1 MRATGLILGS
11 CALFALQCGPTA
23 AAGPCTTKIDG
34 LTKVMSTK
42 DAGAGPTSGST
53 ASPSTRSP
61 SGDGAQHPPTA
72 AMSEATKGQ
81 ATSSADV
88 RRQMAGQPT
97 AAEQKGATG
106 SATQQAGGTTN
117 TMEAGVALDRARA
130 LDKQGK
136 EAECMQAVQEAT
148 RLSGS

>member
-1 MRATGLILGS
+1 MKATGLILGS
-11 CALFALQCGPTA
+11 CALFAMQSGPA
-23 AAGPCTTKIDG
+23 AAGPCTTKIDS
-34 LTKVMSTK
+34 LTKVLSAK

-53 ASPSTRSP
+53 ASQSTTSS
-61 SGDGAQHPPTA
+61 SGERAQHPPTA

-81 ATSSADV
+81 ATSSEDV
-88 RRQMAGQPT
+88 RRQMAGKPT
-97 AAEQKGATG
+97 AAEQKGTPG
-106 SATQQAGGTTN
+106 SATQQAGGATN
-117 TMEAGVALDRARA
+117 TMEAGIALDRARA